1 MARKPDTNALREFNH
16 RLKKLDAEDVALAIA
31 EDACPILTELVQ
43 KSFSAGETVYGDAR
57 PSGKRG
63 PVSLVKSG
71 DMRGSLRFTSRGTR
85 RIMARLAGKY
95 TNVNKR
101 FGYLPYV
108 NDTLPFEWSKA
119 IEKLFLGWMR
129 NAI

>member
-1 MARKPDTNALREFNH
+1 MAKPNLSALREFNH
-16 RLKKLDAEDVALAIA
+16 RLKKINAEGVALAIA

-43 KSFSAGETVYGDAR
+43 RAFGAGKTVYGDSR
-57 PSGKRG
+57 PSGKHG

-71 DMRGSLRFTSRGTR
+71 DLRGSLRFTSRGTR

-129 NAI
+129 DAL

>member
-1 MARKPDTNALREFNH
+1 MSRKPDTNALREFNH
-16 RLKKLDAEDVALAIA
+16 RLRKLDSEDVAISIA
-31 EDACPILTELVQ
+31 EAACPKLTELVQ
-43 KSFSAGETVYGDAR
+43 KAFASSETVYGEGR
-57 PSGKRG
+57 PSGKTG

-71 DMRGSLRFTSRGTR
+71 DLRGSLKFTSRGTR

-108 NDTLPFEWSKA
+108 NDTLPYEWSKA
-119 IEKLFLGWMR
+119 INDLFKDWIADAL
-129 NAI
+129 